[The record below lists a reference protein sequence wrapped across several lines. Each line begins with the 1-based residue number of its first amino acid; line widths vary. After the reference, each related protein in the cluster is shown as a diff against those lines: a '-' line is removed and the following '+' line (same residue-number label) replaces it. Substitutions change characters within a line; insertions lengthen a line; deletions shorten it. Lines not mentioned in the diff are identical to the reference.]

1 MKNWSRSVGGDPEDM
16 EAPNYLPGI
25 VNEMTNQ
32 SIDPSILAMGT
43 VFVILFIF
51 CGYLLIYNVFDIA
64 VMQDI
69 RRYGLYRTIGMSRN
83 QVK

>member
-1 MKNWSRSVGGDPEDM
+1 MKYSK
-16 EAPNYLPGI
+16 
-25 VNEMTNQ
+25 NEMTNQ
-32 SIDPSILAMGT
+32 PLDPSVLAMGA

-69 RRYGLYRTIGMSRN
+69 RRYGLYRLSA
-83 QVK
+83 